1 MKIIFLDKENS
12 WSRLWETEFLW
23 VFLKN
28 CFLEILC
35 VWETVYFSR
44 IWGSSFFQIQGNFFF
59 LWWNRVKNYLSMFS
73 GTMKKVF
80 ARILFSLKNTQ
91 NFFQEKH
98 FLGENQEE
106 NFFFILVTCKGI
118 ILFSPGENKMKNLGL
133 DLFFLKRF
141 FYFFLCETNKQV
153 QENRVSNKIN

>member
-1 MKIIFLDKENS
+1 
-12 WSRLWETEFLW
+12 
-23 VFLKN
+23 
-28 CFLEILC
+28 
-35 VWETVYFSR
+35 
-44 IWGSSFFQIQGNFFF
+44 
-59 LWWNRVKNYLSMFS
+59 MFS

-98 FLGENQEE
+98 FLGENQVE

-141 FYFFLCETNKQV
+141 FYFFLCETDKQV
-153 QENRVSNKIN
+153 QENRVSNKINYFCSQFRRFFFLV